1 MQQHV
6 KVKQT
11 DSLDIMGVTNRIE
24 SIVNYEEGHDITK
37 KDHKIN
43 VTPKTK
49 NTTTIYNETK
59 NSSKK
64 KKQKIEKKSIYRQ
77 ACKTKQ
83 LHIHNIDGFDIYAA
97 KVKE

>member
-11 DSLDIMGVTNRIE
+11 DFLDIMGVTNRIE

-43 VTPKTK
+43 VTPETY

-64 KKQKIEKKSIYRQ
+64 NRKQKKKYIQKSMQ
-77 ACKTKQ
+77 NKQ
-83 LHIHNIDGFDIYAA
+83 LHIHNIDGFDIYVA

>member
-43 VTPKTK
+43 VTPETY

-64 KKQKIEKKSIYRQ
+64 KKKIENRKKKYIQTSMQ
-77 ACKTKQ
+77 NQTAP
-83 LHIHNIDGFDIYAA
+83 HS
-97 KVKE
+97 

>member
-1 MQQHV
+1 
-6 KVKQT
+6 
-11 DSLDIMGVTNRIE
+11 MGVTNRIE

-43 VTPKTK
+43 VTPETY

-64 KKQKIEKKSIYRQ
+64 KKIENRKKKYIQTSMQ
-77 ACKTKQ
+77 NQTAP
-83 LHIHNIDGFDIYAA
+83 HS
-97 KVKE
+97 

>member
-1 MQQHV
+1 
-6 KVKQT
+6 
-11 DSLDIMGVTNRIE
+11 MGVTNRIE

-43 VTPKTK
+43 VTPETY

-64 KKQKIEKKSIYRQ
+64 NRK
-77 ACKTKQ
+77 
-83 LHIHNIDGFDIYAA
+83 
-97 KVKE
+97 